1 MTGNDS
7 LAVNVKLDLSDV
19 PLLLNEYRR
28 QFESELNS
36 KDHQWVNNIYL
47 VKSSILIGELEA
59 LLNANLAAK
68 DFKNLWLAIPEI
80 IEWSTVKGFMYTGGR
95 REVHADISLQGFLKT
110 VKPDAPLTLDLL
122 RLSKVQCADADHNPT
137 FRKWPVLKCLYAEID
152 YVGKK
157 YILNDGKWFSVAP
170 DFVSKTDADFARI
183 PMSKL
188 VMPFY
193 QGGGEGA

>member
-59 LLNANLAAK
+59 
-68 DFKNLWLAIPEI
+68 
-80 IEWSTVKGFMYTGGR
+80 
-95 REVHADISLQGFLKT
+95 
-110 VKPDAPLTLDLL
+110 
-122 RLSKVQCADADHNPT
+122 
-137 FRKWPVLKCLYAEID
+137 
-152 YVGKK
+152 
-157 YILNDGKWFSVAP
+157 
-170 DFVSKTDADFARI
+170 
-183 PMSKL
+183 
-188 VMPFY
+188 
-193 QGGGEGA
+193 